1 MPRKI
6 TVTFEDGSTH
16 VYEGAPDDISPEE
29 VTARAEQD
37 FGLIVTSLD
46 GGREQAPAGVEPATV
61 PAPTAQASVSMQ
73 NLEEPAFTDEQAR
86 QVAEQAGKAQVGDVQ
101 LKVDSLADPDYV
113 RSEMTEQQK
122 RQYLALVNNPN
133 VTREQLTSFVRSVG
147 RDVPDSVWQQIED
160 VRNRGESFGAV
171 QSDYREKLDQLT
183 PQEFTTVEGLF
194 STGPSGDGFFSQVG
208 RGFMEA
214 GQEGSSGILG
224 RTFADWFDVGGENID
239 RLFPDLTPEERENL
253 QEAYVADLQRNVRK
267 SNEQASANDSFIPWF
282 IGQAMQ
288 PDASDVLG
296 VKPAKLASVAAR
308 ITGKTAEL
316 GGASAIADIGY
327 QAADIAGGVQ
337 DEFDI
342 GRTGMALA
350 TGAAL
355 GGTIQ
360 GGVEL
365 GSRVLRTTP
374 DTPAPA
380 PTGAPIVVP
389 TARKGSKAYTT
400 QISEV
405 QKQISAQVNDLTKG
419 WTNLPEVEVFDNFKG
434 IKRLNNKGIAVYS
447 TKTLDD
453 GTVVPVIKIN
463 SEALLET
470 AAKRK
475 VSPESLVEAAT
486 FHESLGHHGLLS
498 VFDKDLDAFLDDIY
512 VNGEAGFRKQV
523 DDWLEKNKK
532 AYANFAPVKRRI
544 LATEEV
550 LAGASEK
557 GPIVRRKLD
566 GVANY
571 IKDFAR
577 TRFGMNLKYS
587 QREIRSY
594 LAVAHERTMKGQRA
608 EATPDVNKNMIVYHG
623 SGADFDKFDH
633 SKMGTGEGQQVF
645 GWGTYLTDKKQI
657 AESYKNTIGKREVF
671 YKGEKVPSDPV
682 YGIDLFQLREKLVN
696 DGAKDAN
703 LPSWIMEDA
712 FLVYNSDPNN
722 VTGQSIYERG
732 ANDFDDWAALSPE
745 DQADFNI
752 AAEIV
757 NKNFETKSSGKFYEV
772 DIPDDAKWL
781 EWETPLKDQPDLQ
794 ASLESQGF
802 VFVSRQEFK
811 DMGQRLREINK
822 ERESLE
828 ITAERDR
835 QLDEEFDVLYDQ
847 YKTAIVSDFK
857 GEQVY
862 REISQQLGPKG
873 ASDLLA
879 KLGYTGNRYL
889 ANNFGKNRGRKNDG
903 TDKFNYVVFDDNTP
917 KIVNKYMMGDEDVL
931 RNDLN
936 YQDLKKSI
944 SSRKKEFASYEQD
957 LAVIRDAINSYAD
970 EIDLDS
976 PAVVR
981 LDEIAEN
988 SSALIDRY
996 EALFADASKKMDYR
1010 VEKELRDI
1018 LNNAYSVYREA
1029 ATVYNAAIQDLG
1041 VNDNPYNPFRPT
1053 PRVGNSV
1060 FEQADALEVP
1070 DRMGMRL
1077 DEEDIFY
1084 TRVSDTSNDRYMM
1097 GDEGRIEDQDFDGR
1111 MTMIL
1116 RELQDEYVPTQ
1127 RSQAEAQRAARIAGL
1142 RSRQYK
1148 SQKGLED
1155 LDIRLFQYEAVN
1167 ERYQA
1172 RLLRITDRMAQAK
1185 EAEDINGYVRASD
1198 EFKRVL
1204 YEYKALAAKIQDDQA
1219 QIGRAL
1225 NAMKA
1230 LTLTKR
1236 NIADTLGLMGGNK
1249 ADADAFAAL
1258 DDPATL
1264 DALAKMMS
1272 AQIQAG
1278 NTLGA
1283 AKLAEKVGKPYW
1295 WQYGLSYLHLSMLSG
1310 LGTHAVN
1317 AYDAVNVLG
1326 RKLEERMVGAAVGST
1341 RRAFGAKDTM
1351 SAMEGLGFT
1360 YGVLRALVDAD
1371 TYKNAYRAF
1380 KEGYEFQPFD
1390 ARIERQDAR
1399 IPYLSKI
1406 NDALYA
1412 SDMFWRSFH
1421 MSANMYSLG
1430 LRKAYKDGFRG
1441 KELFEETYANVVNAD
1456 KELFDEAKR
1465 HADEALLVDTP
1476 SSFTSWLEAG
1486 KNIKPNMTA
1495 GQQARAFT
1503 LNLVFPFLRVS
1514 DRLIFQALKR
1524 VPLVAF
1530 VDHNTRREW
1539 GMGGA
1544 ARDAVVARQLMGGAL
1559 ISYYWMMADPEN
1571 QDQEGYI
1578 EGYSPENY
1586 EERMGLEATGYRPES
1601 VVEEDQVMR
1610 NANQINITANPFN
1623 TRNNVA
1629 VLVASIRQQW
1639 EQSKKTDADAKEMA
1653 LLMASAMRA
1662 GGTFLMKQGYA
1673 GNVLPYVEALEAGP
1687 QQEGVVAG
1695 LVGDLASRAVPAAV
1709 RQFNQMY
1716 FDPIKR
1722 DTTGDKSV
1730 SDRILGRV
1738 QSGIPGLSDLMPA
1751 NLTALGEEQDQGRT
1765 LLRLGDGTE
1774 IKQGDPYTEL
1784 RRLERSSEK
1793 PLLTEFDGTVDY
1805 EGESI
1810 KLNAYEKNK
1819 WQAIQG
1825 QYLRDVMFEWVTSED
1840 WKQMSDEEKL
1850 DVVKDIKE
1858 EAYEDAK
1865 EQLLDEI
1872 LTARGK

>member
-1 MPRKI
+1 MPRRI

-16 VYEGAPDDISPEE
+16 VYEGAPDDITPEE

-37 FGLIVTSLD
+37 FGLVVSSLD
-46 GGREQAPAGVEPATV
+46 GGRGQSPALAEATVEPELTSNAPVETVSPTQRTTQATV
-61 PAPTAQASVSMQ
+61 SMGTPPEIKREVPVPSNNVQTVGKMRGDQIAEYQ
-73 NLEEPAFTDEQAR
+73 NYEVVPFSAADEQTYLQLSRDPNVSFEELRDWVRSKGADLSDR
-86 QVAEQAGKAQVGDVQ
+86 QTFDEYRKAILEGRPIGSNIAYRPIGTELLGDYTAAVDPTIDNDVEAVLERGMAYNPMGIVTRALEDLFDADQKGVSKDLIRQEYTDLSEEQVEEIHDRLIGEMRRRELINANVQVDSRDVNPVLGFVGDV
-101 LKVDSLADPDYV
+101 V
-113 RSEMTEQQK
+113 
-122 RQYLALVNNPN
+122 
-133 VTREQLTSFVRSVG
+133 
-147 RDVPDSVWQQIED
+147 
-160 VRNRGESFGAV
+160 
-171 QSDYREKLDQLT
+171 
-183 PQEFTTVEGLF
+183 
-194 STGPSGDGFFSQVG
+194 
-208 RGFMEA
+208 
-214 GQEGSSGILG
+214 
-224 RTFADWFDVGGENID
+224 
-239 RLFPDLTPEERENL
+239 
-253 QEAYVADLQRNVRK
+253 
-267 SNEQASANDSFIPWF
+267 
-282 IGQAMQ
+282 
-288 PDASDVLG
+288 
-296 VKPAKLASVAAR
+296 
-308 ITGKTAEL
+308 
-316 GGASAIADIGY
+316 GGASPVDLIPLGRGATVGRRLAESAAANFAVDAAMQAGDIAYGAQRKYDPVQGAIA
-327 QAADIAGGVQ
+327 AAA
-337 DEFDI
+337 
-342 GRTGMALA
+342 GMAL
-350 TGAAL
+350 
-355 GGTIQ
+355 Q
-360 GGVEL
+360 GGFEAVGAGL
-365 GSRVLRTTP
+365 SRVLRTTP
-374 DTPAPA
+374 NSPAPA

-389 TARKGSKAYTT
+389 TARKGSKAYTA
-400 QISEV
+400 QIGEV
-405 QKQISAQVNDLTKG
+405 QKRISEQVNELTKG
-419 WTNLPEVEVFDNFKG
+419 WTNLPEVEVFDNFKDVPG
-434 IKRLNNKGIAVYS
+434 LDNSGVAVYS
-447 TKTLDD
+447 RKTLED
-453 GTVVPVIKIN
+453 GTVVPVIRIN
-463 SEALLET
+463 SEALLRT
-470 AAKRK
+470 ADRRK

-512 VNGEAGFRKQV
+512 INGEAGFRKQV

-532 AYANFAPVKRRI
+532 AYANFPPVKRRI
-544 LATEEV
+544 LATEEI
-550 LAGASEK
+550 LAEASEK

-594 LAVAHERTMKGQRA
+594 LAVAHERTMKGQKA
-608 EATPDVNKNMIVYHG
+608 EAAPGVNKNM
-623 SGADFDKFDH
+623 
-633 SKMGTGEGQQVF
+633 GEGSVVDLGERRLNFVRRLSEQPRPSQQEVAEALDF
-645 GWGTYLTDKKQI
+645 LDEYYSQKPTQEVSDLIDHFYEMEKQYFDSRTI
-657 AESYKNTIGKREVF
+657 YNDNTPETAYEKAEREAF
-671 YKGEKVPSDPV
+671 KAEDDY
-682 YGIDLFQLREKLVN
+682 
-696 DGAKDAN
+696 AN
-703 LPSWIMEDA
+703 LA
-712 FLVYNSDPNN
+712 FYSDDP
-722 VTGQSIYERG
+722 
-732 ANDFDDWAALSPE
+732 
-745 DQADFNI
+745 
-752 AAEIV
+752 
-757 NKNFETKSSGKFYEV
+757 
-772 DIPDDAKWL
+772 
-781 EWETPLKDQPDLQ
+781 
-794 ASLESQGF
+794 
-802 VFVSRQEFK
+802 RQF
-811 DMGQRLREINK
+811 M
-822 ERESLE
+822 
-828 ITAERDR
+828 DR
-835 QLDEEFDVLYDQ
+835 R
-847 YKTAIVSDFK
+847 T
-857 GEQVY
+857 
-862 REISQQLGPKG
+862 
-873 ASDLLA
+873 
-879 KLGYTGNRYL
+879 
-889 ANNFGKNRGRKNDG
+889 RGRKEYEKELEQLYRIREEKYRALEEVR
-903 TDKFNYVVFDDNTP
+903 TKNTS
-917 KIVNKYMMGDEDVL
+917 KYMMGDD
-931 RNDLN
+931 
-936 YQDLKKSI
+936 
-944 SSRKKEFASYEQD
+944 
-957 LAVIRDAINSYAD
+957 
-970 EIDLDS
+970 
-976 PAVVR
+976 
-981 LDEIAEN
+981 
-988 SSALIDRY
+988 
-996 EALFADASKKMDYR
+996 
-1010 VEKELRDI
+1010 
-1018 LNNAYSVYREA
+1018 
-1029 ATVYNAAIQDLG
+1029 
-1041 VNDNPYNPFRPT
+1041 
-1053 PRVGNSV
+1053 
-1060 FEQADALEVP
+1060 
-1070 DRMGMRL
+1070 
-1077 DEEDIFY
+1077 
-1084 TRVSDTSNDRYMM
+1084 
-1097 GDEGRIEDQDFDGR
+1097 GRIEDQDFDGR

-1148 SQKGLED
+1148 SEKGLQD

-1185 EAEDINGYVRASD
+1185 DAEDIDGYVRASD

-1204 YEYKALAAKIQDDQA
+1204 YEYKALAAKIQNDQA

-1272 AQIQAG
+1272 EQIQAG

-1326 RKLEERMVGAAVGST
+1326 RKLEERMVGAAVGT
-1341 RRAFGAKDTM
+1341 ARRAFGAKDTM
-1351 SAMEGLGFT
+1351 STMEGLGFT

-1476 SSFTSWLEAG
+1476 SAFTSWLEAG

-1503 LNLVFPFLRVS
+1503 LNLMFPFLRVS

-1544 ARDAVVARQLMGGAL
+1544 ARDAVIARQLMGAAL

-1571 QDQEGYI
+1571 RDQEGYI
-1578 EGYSPENY
+1578 EGYGPEDY
-1586 EERMGLEATGYRPES
+1586 EERMGLEATGYRPET

-1610 NANQINITANPFN
+1610 NANQVNVTANPFN

-1639 EQSKKTDADAKEMA
+1639 EQSKKTDADANEAA

-1662 GGTFLMKQGYA
+1662 SGTFLLKQGYA
-1673 GNVLPYVEALEAGP
+1673 GNVLPYAEALEAGP

-1695 LVGDLASRAVPAAV
+1695 LVGDLASRAVPAAL

-1716 FDPIKR
+1716 FDPIKL

-1730 SDRILGRV
+1730 SDRIIGRV

-1784 RRLERSSEK
+1784 RRLERETDK
-1793 PLLTEFDGTVDY
+1793 PLLTEFSGTFTY
-1805 EGESI
+1805 KGQTI
-1810 KLNAYEKNK
+1810 RLTAHEKNK

-1825 QYLRDVMFEWVTSED
+1825 QYLRDVMLEWVTSED
-1840 WKQMSDEEKL
+1840 WKQMSDEEKI
-1850 DVVKDIKE
+1850 DVVKDIKK

-1865 EQLLDEI
+1865 EKLLDEV
-1872 LTARGK
+1872 LTAGGK

>member
-1 MPRKI
+1 MAD
-6 TVTFEDGSTH
+6 VFEIIDPATKKVYRMEVDDGVSQEQALEQFQSLPQEAWADFEYVAEPTAAPAETSSATQAAVSMESAEEPVRSTP
-16 VYEGAPDDISPEE
+16 VPSNNIQTTTKLGGDRLGEYENYEVEPFSSADEQEYLRLSQDPNVSFEELEKWVRSKGGYLRGREEFDAYRQAIAEGREVGSSIEYKPLGTELLEEYTPEVDPTLDSGWE
-29 VTARAEQD
+29 AALERGMAYNPMGIATRALQD
-37 FGLIVTSLD
+37 FFD
-46 GGREQAPAGVEPATV
+46 FEQGGISKETI
-61 PAPTAQASVSMQ
+61 
-73 NLEEPAFTDEQAR
+73 R
-86 QVAEQAGKAQVGDVQ
+86 Q
-101 LKVDSLADPDYV
+101 
-113 RSEMTEQQK
+113 
-122 RQYLALVNNPN
+122 QY
-133 VTREQLTSFVRSVG
+133 
-147 RDVPDSVWQQIED
+147 
-160 VRNRGESFGAV
+160 
-171 QSDYREKLDQLT
+171 
-183 PQEFTTVEGLF
+183 
-194 STGPSGDGFFSQVG
+194 
-208 RGFMEA
+208 
-214 GQEGSSGILG
+214 
-224 RTFADWFDVGGENID
+224 
-239 RLFPDLTPEERENL
+239 
-253 QEAYVADLQRNVRK
+253 
-267 SNEQASANDSFIPWF
+267 
-282 IGQAMQ
+282 
-288 PDASDVLG
+288 PDASDAEIEDIHDRLIGEMRRRELINANVQVDARDVNPVLG
-296 VKPAKLASVAAR
+296 FVGDV
-308 ITGKTAEL
+308 I
-316 GGASAIADIGY
+316 GGASPVDLIPLGRGATVGRRLAESAAANFAADAAMQGGDIAYGAQQRYDPVQGAIAAAAGTALQGSFEVIG
-327 QAADIAGGVQ
+327 AGLNRV
-337 DEFDI
+337 F
-342 GRTGMALA
+342 RTAPG
-350 TGAAL
+350 
-355 GGTIQ
+355 
-360 GGVEL
+360 
-365 GSRVLRTTP
+365 
-374 DTPAPA
+374 TPAPA
-380 PTGAPIVVP
+380 TTGAPIVVP
-389 TARKGSKAYTT
+389 TARKGSKAYTG
-400 QISEV
+400 QIGEV
-405 QKQISAQVNDLTKG
+405 QKQISAQVNELTKG
-419 WTNLPEVEVFDNFKG
+419 WTNLPEVEVFENFKG
-434 IKRLNNKGIAVYS
+434 VGKLDNKSLAAYS
-447 TKTLDD
+447 TKTLED
-453 GTVVPVIKIN
+453 GTTVPVIRIN
-463 SEALLET
+463 SEALLAT

-486 FHESLGHHGLLS
+486 FHEALGHHGLLS

-512 VNGEAGFRKQV
+512 VNGEASFRNQV
-523 DDWLEKNKK
+523 DNWLEKNTK
-532 AYANFAPVKRRI
+532 AYANFSPVKRRI
-544 LATEEV
+544 LATEEI
-550 LAGASEK
+550 LAEASEK

-566 GVANY
+566 SLANY
-571 IKDFAR
+571 LKDFAR
-577 TRFGMNLKYS
+577 TRMGMNLKYS

-594 LAVAHERTMKGQRA
+594 LAVAHERTMRGPRA
-608 EATPDVNKNMIVYHG
+608 EAAPDVNKN
-623 SGADFDKFDH
+623 
-633 SKMGTGEGQQVF
+633 
-645 GWGTYLTDKKQI
+645 
-657 AESYKNTIGKREVF
+657 
-671 YKGEKVPSDPV
+671 
-682 YGIDLFQLREKLVN
+682 
-696 DGAKDAN
+696 
-703 LPSWIMEDA
+703 
-712 FLVYNSDPNN
+712 
-722 VTGQSIYERG
+722 
-732 ANDFDDWAALSPE
+732 
-745 DQADFNI
+745 
-752 AAEIV
+752 
-757 NKNFETKSSGKFYEV
+757 
-772 DIPDDAKWL
+772 
-781 EWETPLKDQPDLQ
+781 
-794 ASLESQGF
+794 
-802 VFVSRQEFK
+802 
-811 DMGQRLREINK
+811 
-822 ERESLE
+822 
-828 ITAERDR
+828 
-835 QLDEEFDVLYDQ
+835 
-847 YKTAIVSDFK
+847 
-857 GEQVY
+857 
-862 REISQQLGPKG
+862 
-873 ASDLLA
+873 
-879 KLGYTGNRYL
+879 
-889 ANNFGKNRGRKNDG
+889 
-903 TDKFNYVVFDDNTP
+903 
-917 KIVNKYMMGDEDVL
+917 
-931 RNDLN
+931 
-936 YQDLKKSI
+936 
-944 SSRKKEFASYEQD
+944 
-957 LAVIRDAINSYAD
+957 
-970 EIDLDS
+970 
-976 PAVVR
+976 
-981 LDEIAEN
+981 
-988 SSALIDRY
+988 
-996 EALFADASKKMDYR
+996 
-1010 VEKELRDI
+1010 
-1018 LNNAYSVYREA
+1018 
-1029 ATVYNAAIQDLG
+1029 
-1041 VNDNPYNPFRPT
+1041 
-1053 PRVGNSV
+1053 
-1060 FEQADALEVP
+1060 
-1070 DRMGMRL
+1070 
-1077 DEEDIFY
+1077 
-1084 TRVSDTSNDRYMM
+1084 MM

-1127 RSQAEAQRAARIAGL
+1127 RSQAEARRAASIAGL

-1236 NIADTLGLMGGNK
+1236 NIADTLSLMGGNK

-1326 RKLEERMVGAAVGST
+1326 RKLEERMVGAAVGSA
-1341 RRAFGAKDTM
+1341 RRASGAKDTM

-1476 SSFTSWLEAG
+1476 SAFTSWLEAG

-1503 LNLVFPFLRVS
+1503 LNLLFPFLRVS

-1544 ARDAVVARQLMGGAL
+1544 ARDAVIARQLMGAAL

-1578 EGYSPENY
+1578 EGYGPESY
-1586 EERMGLEATGYRPES
+1586 EERMGLEATGYRPET

-1639 EQSKKTDADAKEMA
+1639 EQSKKTDADANEAA

-1673 GNVLPYVEALEAGP
+1673 GNVLPYVEALETGP
-1687 QQEGVVAG
+1687 QQEGVVAN
-1695 LVGDLASRAVPAAV
+1695 LVGDLGSRAVPAAV

-1722 DTTGDKSV
+1722 DTSGDKSV
-1730 SDRILGRV
+1730 GDRVLGRV

-1784 RRLERSSEK
+1784 RRLERATEK
-1793 PLLTEFDGTVDY
+1793 PLLTEFKGNFEY
-1805 EGESI
+1805 EGETI
-1810 KLNAYEKNK
+1810 QLTAHEKNK
-1819 WQAIQG
+1819 WQAVQG
-1825 QYLRDVMFEWVTSED
+1825 QYLRDVMLEWVTSED
-1840 WKQMSDEEKL
+1840 WKQMSDKEKI
-1850 DVVKDIKE
+1850 DVVKDIKK

>member
-1 MPRKI
+1 MAEQQQPRYFDI
-6 TVTFEDGSTH
+6 EDYETGKKYRVEAFDAEATYDEAVEYLSTL
-16 VYEGAPDDISPEE
+16 PEE
-29 VTARAEQD
+29 DLPQYEYSTNEEPIA
-37 FGLIVTSLD
+37 
-46 GGREQAPAGVEPATV
+46 APV
-61 PAPTAQASVSMQ
+61 APQASASMQ
-73 NLEEPAFTDEQAR
+73 NLEEPVAPAPVPSNNIQTTTKLGGDRLGEYENYEVDPFSSADEQEYLR
-86 QVAEQAGKAQVGDVQ
+86 
-101 LKVDSLADPDYV
+101 LSRDPNVSFEELESWV
-113 RSEMTEQQK
+113 RSKGGYLRGREEFDAYRQAIAEGREVGSAIEYKPLGSELLGEYAPEVDPTIDSDLEAAIEKGMAYNPMGLAARALQDLFDMEQGGVSK
-122 RQYLALVNNPN
+122 DAIRQQY
-133 VTREQLTSFVRSVG
+133 
-147 RDVPDSVWQQIED
+147 
-160 VRNRGESFGAV
+160 
-171 QSDYREKLDQLT
+171 
-183 PQEFTTVEGLF
+183 
-194 STGPSGDGFFSQVG
+194 
-208 RGFMEA
+208 
-214 GQEGSSGILG
+214 
-224 RTFADWFDVGGENID
+224 
-239 RLFPDLTPEERENL
+239 PDLTDDQIEEIHDRLIGELRRRELIN
-253 QEAYVADLQRNVRK
+253 
-267 SNEQASANDSFIPWF
+267 ANF
-282 IGQAMQ
+282 QV
-288 PDASDVLG
+288 DARDVNPVLDFFG
-296 VKPAKLASVAAR
+296 DVV
-308 ITGKTAEL
+308 
-316 GGASAIADIGY
+316 GGASPVDLIPLGRGATVGRRLAESAAANFAVDAAMQGGDIAYGAQQRYDPMQGAIA
-327 QAADIAGGVQ
+327 AAAG
-337 DEFDI
+337 
-342 GRTGMALA
+342 TAL
-350 TGAAL
+350 
-355 GGTIQ
+355 Q
-360 GGVEL
+360 GGFEVVGAGL
-365 GSRVLRTTP
+365 NRVFRTAP
-374 DTPAPA
+374 GTPAPA
-380 PTGAPIVVP
+380 TTGAPIVVP
-389 TARKGSKAYTT
+389 TARKGSKAYTG
-400 QISEV
+400 QIGEV
-405 QKQISAQVNDLTKG
+405 QKQISAQVNELTKG
-419 WTNLPEVEVFDNFKG
+419 WTNLPEVEVFENFKG
-434 IKRLNNKGIAVYS
+434 VGKLDNKSLAVYS
-447 TKTLDD
+447 TKTLED
-453 GTVVPVIKIN
+453 GATVPVIRIN
-463 SEALLET
+463 SEALLAT

-486 FHESLGHHGLLS
+486 FHEALGHHGLLS

-512 VNGEAGFRKQV
+512 VNGEASFRNQV
-523 DDWLEKNKK
+523 DNWLEKNTK
-532 AYANFAPVKRRI
+532 AYANFSPVKRRI
-544 LATEEV
+544 LATEEL
-550 LAGASEK
+550 LAEASEK
-557 GPIVRRKLD
+557 GPIARRKLD
-566 GVANY
+566 SLANY
-571 IKDFAR
+571 LKNFAR
-577 TRFGMNLKYS
+577 TRMGMNLKYS

-594 LAVAHERTMKGQRA
+594 LAVAHERTMKGQRSFSGTDVTKNIYIGRQGA
-608 EATPDVNKNMIVYHG
+608 ERLALRPGRTYKDVSEAYNNKEDYLLEDKDFGPDGVVRENTGWYRGKDNKWRYEITDNEA
-623 SGADFDKFDH
+623 SADF
-633 SKMGTGEGQQVF
+633 SV
-645 GWGTYLTDKKQI
+645 L
-657 AESYKNTIGKREVF
+657 
-671 YKGEKVPSDPV
+671 EK
-682 YGIDLFQLREKLVN
+682 
-696 DGAKDAN
+696 
-703 LPSWIMEDA
+703 
-712 FLVYNSDPNN
+712 
-722 VTGQSIYERG
+722 
-732 ANDFDDWAALSPE
+732 
-745 DQADFNI
+745 
-752 AAEIV
+752 
-757 NKNFETKSSGKFYEV
+757 
-772 DIPDDAKWL
+772 
-781 EWETPLKDQPDLQ
+781 
-794 ASLESQGF
+794 ESQY
-802 VFVSRQEFK
+802 
-811 DMGQRLREINK
+811 NP
-822 ERESLE
+822 
-828 ITAERDR
+828 A
-835 QLDEEFDVLYDQ
+835 
-847 YKTAIVSDFK
+847 
-857 GEQVY
+857 
-862 REISQQLGPKG
+862 
-873 ASDLLA
+873 
-879 KLGYTGNRYL
+879 
-889 ANNFGKNRGRKNDG
+889 
-903 TDKFNYVVFDDNTP
+903 
-917 KIVNKYMMGDEDVL
+917 
-931 RNDLN
+931 
-936 YQDLKKSI
+936 
-944 SSRKKEFASYEQD
+944 YEQD
-957 LAVIRDAINSYAD
+957 LSSVLLHPTLFKAYPEFRRYKVTFDSEEASPNTLGTYITGENKIFINPRLNGQQKLSVLLHEVQHAVQHKEAFAFGGDPESAMFSLPDSTVLKGSKNLLQHFKVEAEDAVEIYGVVSSVLERDLAQSARKMNADRQYFYEREITAPESLEDSYYDAYTELENSLADEFDLDGPKLEKVMDAIVDPSMEEVVVAQAN
-970 EIDLDS
+970 DS
-976 PAVVR
+976 V
-981 LDEIAEN
+981 
-988 SSALIDRY
+988 DRY
-996 EALFADASKKMDYR
+996 EELANAVRSKNFDEMRQIALGDNLASYEAYKHLLGEYEARDVQARQSLTEEERKRTPALSSEPGIDPDSLTSVDIYGRAMSDEFYGGSDKTYSSGSKRPSTSDRSR
-1010 VEKELRDI
+1010 VEARKQFWRNKE
-1018 LNNAYSVYREA
+1018 
-1029 ATVYNAAIQDLG
+1029 
-1041 VNDNPYNPFRPT
+1041 NPDWNPDDPNGLPT
-1053 PRVGNSV
+1053 
-1060 FEQADALEVP
+1060 DK
-1070 DRMGMRL
+1070 
-1077 DEEDIFY
+1077 
-1084 TRVSDTSNDRYMM
+1084 YMM

-1204 YEYKALAAKIQDDQA
+1204 YEYKALAAKIQNDQA

-1272 AQIQAG
+1272 EQIQAG

-1326 RKLEERMVGAAVGST
+1326 RKLEERMVGAAVGTT

-1441 KELFEETYANVVNAD
+1441 KELFDETYANVVNAD

-1476 SSFTSWLEAG
+1476 SAFTSWLEAG

-1503 LNLVFPFLRVS
+1503 LNLMFPFLRVS

-1544 ARDAVVARQLMGGAL
+1544 ARDAVIARQLMGGAL

-1578 EGYSPENY
+1578 EGYGPENY
-1586 EERMGLEATGYRPES
+1586 EERMGLEATGYRPET

-1639 EQSKKTDADAKEMA
+1639 EQSKKTDADANEVA

-1662 GGTFLMKQGYA
+1662 SGTFLMKQGYA
-1673 GNVLPYVEALEAGP
+1673 GNVLPYAEALEAGP

-1695 LVGDLASRAVPAAV
+1695 LAGDLASRAVPAAV

-1730 SDRILGRV
+1730 GDRILGRV

-1784 RRLERSSEK
+1784 RRLERETEK
-1793 PLLTEFDGTVDY
+1793 PLLTEFSGTFTY

-1810 KLNAYEKNK
+1810 KLTAHEKNK

-1825 QYLRDVMFEWVTSED
+1825 QYLRDVMLEWITSED
-1840 WKQMSDEEKL
+1840 WKQMSDEEKI

-1865 EQLLDEI
+1865 DQLLDEI